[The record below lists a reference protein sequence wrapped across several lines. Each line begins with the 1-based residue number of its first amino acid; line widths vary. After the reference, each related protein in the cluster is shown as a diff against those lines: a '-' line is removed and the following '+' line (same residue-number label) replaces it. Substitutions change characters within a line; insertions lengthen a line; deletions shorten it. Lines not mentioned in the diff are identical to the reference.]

1 MSDFK
6 ESVYDLLLVLL
17 CVAVL
22 MLFVYIQQSRD
33 WHRALETRDQK
44 ISELNQKISDL
55 QQNLAKARETIS
67 GHEASAQSA
76 AKEIQTAR
84 QIIGE
89 LQTRKLEDEKEIATL
104 KAVLK
109 EKDSEI
115 QKLICLWNI
124 KNGVAEAKDVAL
136 STKKH
141 RIAMVG
147 KLDFVNEQFVDVTM
161 AVLDSKGCA
170 VVSQEMHG
178 SFSKP
183 EIKTMNTIQAL
194 MGPVMGMLDDTTKVL
209 LRKKCK
215 VFYKG
220 SLQHPEVKKKG
231 FLKRP

>member
-67 GHEASAQSA
+67 GHEASSQSA
-76 AKEIQTAR
+76 TKEIQTAR

-115 QKLICLWNI
+115 AAINANLSSIQESTGKGLAAKEARATELEKTVADQTRKLQEAQAAILGLEASEKQLQERLQAADKALAEQKENYQKLSDEL
-124 KNGVAEAKDVAL
+124 DAL
-136 STKKH
+136 KKE
-141 RIAMVG
+141 
-147 KLDFVNEQFVDVTM
+147 D
-161 AVLDSKGCA
+161 
-170 VVSQEMHG
+170 
-178 SFSKP
+178 
-183 EIKTMNTIQAL
+183 
-194 MGPVMGMLDDTTKVL
+194 
-209 LRKKCK
+209 
-215 VFYKG
+215 
-220 SLQHPEVKKKG
+220 
-231 FLKRP
+231 

>member
-17 CVAVL
+17 CIAVL

-67 GHEASAQSA
+67 GHEASSQSA

-115 QKLICLWNI
+115 AAINANLSSIQESTGKGLAAKEARATELEKTVADQTRKLQEAQAAIQGLEASEKQLQERLQAADKALAEQKENYQKLSDEL
-124 KNGVAEAKDVAL
+124 DAL
-136 STKKH
+136 KKE
-141 RIAMVG
+141 
-147 KLDFVNEQFVDVTM
+147 D
-161 AVLDSKGCA
+161 
-170 VVSQEMHG
+170 
-178 SFSKP
+178 
-183 EIKTMNTIQAL
+183 
-194 MGPVMGMLDDTTKVL
+194 
-209 LRKKCK
+209 
-215 VFYKG
+215 
-220 SLQHPEVKKKG
+220 
-231 FLKRP
+231 

>member
-17 CVAVL
+17 CIAVL

-44 ISELNQKISDL
+44 ISELNQKISDH

-115 QKLICLWNI
+115 AETDANLSSIKESTGKGLAAKEARATELEKTVADQSRKLKEAQAAIQSLPKDAGEDIEERLRLALGYFQK
-124 KNGVAEAKDVAL
+124 
-136 STKKH
+136 
-141 RIAMVG
+141 
-147 KLDFVNEQFVDVTM
+147 
-161 AVLDSKGCA
+161 
-170 VVSQEMHG
+170 
-178 SFSKP
+178 
-183 EIKTMNTIQAL
+183 
-194 MGPVMGMLDDTTKVL
+194 
-209 LRKKCK
+209 
-215 VFYKG
+215 
-220 SLQHPEVKKKG
+220 
-231 FLKRP
+231 